1 MTSITQDMRFRLSL
15 LNYAEK
21 YGVTKAAIKYKVNRQ
36 YIYRWRRR
44 FDGSIQSLREHS
56 RRPHHHPKQHT
67 PEELKLI
74 KDMRRRNPHAGLV
87 VLWVTWIFSLYY
99 RSLACSQKA
108 STYSNQASKSKVYPK
123 AL

>member
-56 RRPHHHPKQHT
+56 RRPHHPKPHT
-67 PEELKLI
+67 PEEL
-74 KDMRRRNPHAGLV
+74 
-87 VLWVTWIFSLYY
+87 
-99 RSLACSQKA
+99 
-108 STYSNQASKSKVYPK
+108 
-123 AL
+123 